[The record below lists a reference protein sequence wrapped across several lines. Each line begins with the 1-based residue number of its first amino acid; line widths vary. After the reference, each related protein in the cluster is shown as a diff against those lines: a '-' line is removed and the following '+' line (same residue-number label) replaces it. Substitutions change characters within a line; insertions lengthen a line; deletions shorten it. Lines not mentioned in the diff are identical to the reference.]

1 MVPAAQTL
9 HTHAAILDDDV
20 TAATAGNDSYLF
32 AAIFNEDVT
41 AAAAVWATLL
51 FAAILDD
58 DVTAAAACTTLFI
71 SLPFCICDVMSAT
84 TDPVSAIFGDD
95 GIITVKAQQLFHV
108 H

>member
-1 MVPAAQTL
+1 VGDA
-9 HTHAAILDDDV
+9 
-20 TAATAGNDSYLF
+20 
-32 AAIFNEDVT
+32 
-41 AAAAVWATLL
+41 LL

-71 SLPFCICDVMSAT
+71 SLPFYICDVMAAT
-84 TDPVSAIFGDD
+84 ADPVSAILDD